1 MNIPRNL
8 NSKIWNILIG
18 TFFTRTALFM
28 STPFLAI
35 FLTNQKNL
43 SLLDTG
49 YILSINPLINVC
61 FGGFGGFLADKLSL
75 KKMVGY
81 IPIVWGTVFILFYFA
96 DSSWHFLLLSGLNGL
111 CYSIFE
117 PASKKVLST
126 QTPPENRLLVFNLR
140 YAAINLG
147 AFVGP
152 LLSLL
157 FNMKMTLFPYV
168 LLGILYILYGISTRF
183 FFRDVPGIK
192 ASAPQKAKYS
202 PHAFKLLL
210 QDHVFLLLLAGMS
223 FSFFGYSQLNATVS
237 QYLANTSSLTN
248 GIQLYSTLLSANALI
263 ILIVQFAMLRW
274 ISNCNPFNVVLLSN
288 LLISISF
295 LSFLFPASSYTVPLI
310 FILLFSLGELLIGA
324 RFDTLVDE
332 LASESAKGLYFG
344 CSEFVKIGTIGGPII
359 GTLLLNQF
367 GFQSGFPVF
376 GLICII
382 CISGS
387 GLISLSKFKH
397 QRNIFKK

>member
-1 MNIPRNL
+1 MSIYRNL
-8 NSKIWNILIG
+8 NSTVWNILIG
-18 TFFTRTALFM
+18 TLFTRTALFM

-35 FLTNQKNL
+35 FLTNQKGL

-61 FGGFGGFLADKLSL
+61 FGFFGGFLADKLSL
-75 KKMVGY
+75 KRIVEF

-96 DSSWHFLLLSGLNGL
+96 GNSWHFLLLSALNGL

-117 PASKKVLST
+117 PASKKILST
-126 QTPPENRLLVFNLR
+126 QTPRENRLLVFNLR

-168 LLGILYILYGISTRF
+168 PLGILYILYGISTRF
-183 FFRDVPGIK
+183 FFRDLPGIE
-192 ASAPQKAKYS
+192 AAAPQKAKYS

-248 GIQLYSTLLSANALI
+248 GVQLYSTLLSANAF
-263 ILIVQFAMLRW
+263 IVLVAQFAMLRW
-274 ISNCNPFNVVLLSN
+274 ISNWNPFNVVLLSN
-288 LLISISF
+288 LLISMSF
-295 LSFLFPASSYTVPLI
+295 LSFLFTATSFIVPLI

-324 RFDTLVDE
+324 RFDTMVDE

-344 CSEFVKIGTIGGPII
+344 CSEFVKIGTIGGPIL

-367 GFQSGFPVF
+367 GFQSGFSVF
-376 GLICII
+376 GLICLI
-382 CISGS
+382 CIIGS
-387 GLISLSKFKH
+387 GLIVLSKFKH
-397 QRNIFKK
+397 QWNIFNT

>member
-1 MNIPRNL
+1 MKRI
-8 NSKIWNILIG
+8 
-18 TFFTRTALFM
+18 
-28 STPFLAI
+28 
-35 FLTNQKNL
+35 
-43 SLLDTG
+43 
-49 YILSINPLINVC
+49 
-61 FGGFGGFLADKLSL
+61 
-75 KKMVGY
+75 VGY
-81 IPIVWGTVFILFYFA
+81 IPIIWGTVFILFYFA
-96 DSSWHFLLLSGLNGL
+96 GSSCHFLLLSALNGL

-117 PASKKVLST
+117 PASKKILST

-157 FNMKMTLFPYV
+157 FNMKMTLLPYV
-168 LLGILYILYGISTRF
+168 FLGILYILYGISTRF
-183 FFRDVPGIK
+183 FFRDLPGIE

-202 PHAFKLLL
+202 PHVFKLLL

-263 ILIVQFAMLRW
+263 ILIVQFAMLHW
-274 ISNCNPFNVVLLSN
+274 ISNWNPFNVVLLSN
-288 LLISISF
+288 ILISISF
-295 LSFLFPASSYTVPLI
+295 LSFLFHTSYIVPLI

-344 CSEFVKIGTIGGPII
+344 CSEFVKIGTIEGPIL
-359 GTLLLNQF
+359 GTFLLNQF
-367 GFQSGFPVF
+367 GFQSGFSIF
-376 GLICII
+376 GLICLI
-382 CISGS
+382 CIIGS

-397 QRNIFKK
+397 QRNIFNK